1 MIEAS
6 LHVVTSDARR
16 GAETF
21 AVDLTATLEAAG
33 RRAWVVALTASG
45 MAEVHDVPTLGSARR
60 AAGTLKRLRTAARH
74 ADVVVAHGSSTLE
87 ACALGLAGAGTPFV
101 YRTIGDPSYW
111 VTSAWR
117 RRGIGWM
124 LRRAARNVV
133 LWPAAGEQLA
143 AMYAIPPERVDV
155 IPNAVAAARFDPA
168 DGLDRRQARKGFGV
182 PDDRPCLAFVGSLS
196 PEKDVAS
203 LLMALG
209 HLEDVSLVVAGDG
222 PEGSRLRAL
231 ADDLA
236 PGRVRFLG
244 ASRDPRAVYAAA
256 DALVLPSLS
265 EGLPAV
271 IVEAGLMEIPTIA
284 SAVGAIAEVIDDTVT
299 GYLVPPGEPELLAK
313 RIEEAL
319 PHAGEVGRR
328 ARDAFLGRF
337 TMEAVLPAWEATL
350 EAAVR

>member
-1 MIEAS
+1 MVGAS

-21 AVDLTATLEAAG
+21 AVDLVAALDAAG
-33 RRAWVVALTASG
+33 HRARVVALAASG
-45 MAEVHDVPTLGSARR
+45 MSEVHDVPTLGASRRAPNTLQGLRVAARR
-60 AAGTLKRLRTAARH
+60 AE
-74 ADVVVAHGSSTLE
+74 VVVAHGSSTLE
-87 ACALGLAGAGTPFV
+87 ACAVGLARTGTPFV
-101 YRTIGDPSYW
+101 YRTIGEPSYW

-117 RRGIGWM
+117 RRGIAWM
-124 LRRAARNVV
+124 LRRATRNVV

-143 AMYAIPPERVDV
+143 AMYAIPPGRIDV
-155 IPNAVAAARFDPA
+155 IPNAVAAERFAPVR
-168 DGLDRRQARKGFGV
+168 GPDRHQARERCAV
-182 PDDRPCLAFVGSLS
+182 ADDRPCLAFVGSLS
-196 PEKDVAS
+196 LEKDVAS

-209 HLEDVSLVVAGDG
+209 HLDDVSLVVAGDG
-222 PEGSRLRAL
+222 PEGPRLRAL
-231 ADDLA
+231 AEELA

-244 ASRDPRAVYAAA
+244 AIRDPRVVYAAA

-271 IVEAGLMEIPTIA
+271 IVEAGLMGIPTIA
-284 SAVGAIAEVIDDTVT
+284 SAVGAIPEVIDDTVT
-299 GYLVPPGEPELLAK
+299 GYLAPPGEPELLAK

-328 ARDAFLGRF
+328 AREAFLGRF
-337 TMEAVLPAWEATL
+337 TLEAVLPAWEATL